1 MDKATKAAAQNRHE
15 GIGRKFA
22 DKIRSRVTAVP
33 KRRGPARASAPFRRT
48 FDSAKQAAEE
58 FYGQNIDFVRPLVE
72 TGEPREAVREW
83 LRSNHGKTG
92 RMRVKDSSETP
103 WAQKIIQASNPIRAA
118 LTNVFGHAK
127 NRRWDQVDW
136 DSIRALGEAMV
147 DAATDT
153 SGPMGWYWYP
163 VATEDDDAKILDRLS
178 VEGDMD
184 AYRRFAKTL
193 SAKEVERV
201 ADTYAEE
208 VKRLSECMPADR
220 RRRVKARIEEIRSW
234 AEKGI
239 PETVCG
245 QQAYAG
251 HTCDLE
257 PIHGEMQR
265 LREACSSDAA
275 FTSWLN
281 SAVSR
286 SPRPGSVAELEDAHE
301 DMPGFV
307 PASAF
312 EGDPDARQST
322 PEDACTPSNAAKVM
336 GRLAA
341 KKRRENAAK
350 RKKVRETNA
359 ALRKAERE
367 RVSAERKAQRK
378 SRRVSKKSA
387 SKGRS
392 PSKTLSLTHQER
404 VALGG
409 SAHDKALFEKH
420 GKGRVGRLVVDYID
434 GSITAAENR
443 ELEALGLAK
452 NDMLTDDGWV
462 LYKSIKG
469 DGDPRQSFVDPKPPW
484 QKKTAK
490 PTAIPVLDVFTSD
503 VMGKV
508 KPKHVAK
515 AIKVLVEQERL
526 LPPGHS
532 LSARTPRQGIVYL
545 TARAKRVDHEA
556 VTKAMQRL
564 FPDYRERR
572 GAQQELHLVPNHYEK
587 DVLKT
592 IASRYADSLRVLAL
606 REAGV
611 KTDESTVVDQP
622 VPKVND
628 TALRPGSPVKCGGEW
643 CVEVF
648 GQISIGDPLH
658 VSTRRGKTWNAVV
671 TEIVKTYTKSGAT
684 RTVVRSAKLPPELLR
699 GKPVDMLSADGRK
712 EARPP
717 MPGKPRWSPEQIAT
731 VFPTTESAKT
741 TLKNALSRRLN
752 GDAPTWLV
760 TVLARPLE
768 PMNFEVFGQRQLH
781 VSRFRIRIA
790 SADETFLREHF
801 PEVSPTEIVVD
812 LATPSSMPTWMA
824 KVIDKHVESNLYTQG
839 KKQNNVPAEAVRTT
853 FGLSLGVRSPRLVAV
868 GDTVAPREVEGRVSY
883 HTKKLFGTSTT
894 NARATV
900 TRIVHVARIVHDGQ
914 AFTIVEAKPIE
925 IAAASTPPRPRS
937 EIPKSAQGSLVTPE
951 QEGFALTHPKGTAA
965 VHGKSA
971 GTGGTQSTLPGVSRK
986 VSTQKM
992 IEMKERERAAKVAK
1006 ASTGKKIDSPN
1017 ANEVKFTVMPRRID
1031 PMLVGLDEYPD
1042 LMNLPR
1048 TKHVSNEIGG
1058 HFTYV
1063 VPAKTGRARSSEA
1076 IDAWVPS
1083 SPEGAERFL
1092 VYVGR
1097 NRTLSGYIERE
1108 LADGRFSAHVAKI
1121 ADSSF
1126 GGRGPT
1132 GFEST
1137 GRVLPSMHE
1146 AIEHIVRRS

>member
-1 MDKATKAAAQNRHE
+1 MEKATKEAAKRRHE
-15 GIGRKFA
+15 AIGRKFA

-103 WAQKIIQASNPIRAA
+103 WARKIIQASNPIRAA

-193 SAKEVERV
+193 SAKEVQRV

-208 VKRLSECMPADR
+208 VKRLTKCMPADR

-239 PETVCG
+239 PENVCG
-245 QQAYAG
+245 QQVYSG

-275 FTSWLN
+275 FTDWLN

-286 SPRPGSVAELEDAHE
+286 SPRAGSVAELEDGND

-312 EGDPDARQST
+312 EGDPDAKQSA

-336 GRLAA
+336 GKLAA

-350 RKKVRETNA
+350 RRKVRETNA

-367 RVSAERKAQRK
+367 RVSAERKAQRERK
-378 SRRVSKKSA
+378 RSKKAPRKGS
-387 SKGRS
+387 SK
-392 PSKTLSLTHQER
+392 PKKTKYSTEPLPLTHEER
-404 VALGG
+404 IAIGG
-409 SAHDKALFEKH
+409 NARDKALFEKH

-462 LYKSIKG
+462 LYRSIKG
-469 DGDPRQSFVDPKPPW
+469 DGDPKPASAPAPV
-484 QKKTAK
+484 QAST
-490 PTAIPVLDVFTSD
+490 PSGIPVRDVFTAD
-503 VMGKV
+503 VMRKV

-515 AIKVLVEQERL
+515 VIKVLVEKERL
-526 LPPGHS
+526 LPPGHT
-532 LSARTPRQGIVYL
+532 LSARTPREGIVYL
-545 TARAKRVDHEA
+545 TARAKRVDHAA
-556 VTKAMQRL
+556 VTRLMQRL
-564 FPDYRERR
+564 FPDYQERL
-572 GAQQELHLVPNHYEK
+572 GAQQELHLVPNGYER

-592 IASRYADSLRVLAL
+592 IAPRYADTLRVLAL

-611 KTDESTVVDQP
+611 KTNESTVIDQAT
-622 VPKVND
+622 PKVND
-628 TALRPGSPVKCGGEW
+628 TAVRPGSPAKCAGEW
-643 CVEVF
+643 CVEVV
-648 GQISIGDPLH
+648 GQVSIGDPL
-658 VSTRRGKTWNAVV
+658 VVTTRRGKTWNAVV
-671 TEIVKTYTKSGAT
+671 TEIVKT
-684 RTVVRSAKLPPELLR
+684 RTQGGVVRTLVRSSKLPSDLLR
-699 GKPVDMLSADGRK
+699 ERPVDMLSANGRP
-712 EARPP
+712 EARP
-717 MPGKPRWSPEQIAT
+717 
-731 VFPTTESAKT
+731 V
-741 TLKNALSRRLN
+741 
-752 GDAPTWLV
+752 
-760 TVLARPLE
+760 
-768 PMNFEVFGQRQLH
+768 
-781 VSRFRIRIA
+781 
-790 SADETFLREHF
+790 
-801 PEVSPTEIVVD
+801 
-812 LATPSSMPTWMA
+812 
-824 KVIDKHVESNLYTQG
+824 
-839 KKQNNVPAEAVRTT
+839 
-853 FGLSLGVRSPRLVAV
+853 
-868 GDTVAPREVEGRVSY
+868 
-883 HTKKLFGTSTT
+883 
-894 NARATV
+894 
-900 TRIVHVARIVHDGQ
+900 
-914 AFTIVEAKPIE
+914 
-925 IAAASTPPRPRS
+925 
-937 EIPKSAQGSLVTPE
+937 IPKGAQGSLVTPE

-986 VSTQKM
+986 VSAQKM
-992 IEMKERERAAKVAK
+992 TEMQARSRRAARASGSSINSRSIDSMTEDDVSNAFYGKYDGFFSPLWLLNNILQKIPQDISGKGFEFRLGKRVDDASGQGAYAELYRNNKRLTHGRKNATLSVERRGAYYVVGLEGMPKAFATAIAKVA
-1006 ASTGKKIDSPN
+1006 S
-1017 ANEVKFTVMPRRID
+1017 EV
-1031 PMLVGLDEYPD
+1031 
-1042 LMNLPR
+1042 MNNPKLGMQDNGDMVWR
-1048 TKHVSNEIGG
+1048 HV
-1058 HFTYV
+1058 
-1063 VPAKTGRARSSEA
+1063 
-1076 IDAWVPS
+1076 
-1083 SPEGAERFL
+1083 
-1092 VYVGR
+1092 
-1097 NRTLSGYIERE
+1097 
-1108 LADGRFSAHVAKI
+1108 
-1121 ADSSF
+1121 
-1126 GGRGPT
+1126 
-1132 GFEST
+1132 
-1137 GRVLPSMHE
+1137 
-1146 AIEHIVRRS
+1146 